1 MSSLMDGTLGSVV
14 AFLLALGVIVSVHEY
29 GHYIVG
35 RWCGI
40 HAEVFSLGFGP
51 VLLSKYDKRGTKW
64 QISMF
69 PLGGYV
75 KFTSEPVGEGLPKN
89 LKTEET
95 ITGASLL
102 KRTLTVAAGPFFNF
116 LFSIL
121 VFSSL
126 FLYSGTVSQDAV
138 IGNIKTL
145 PGSVK
150 LFNSGDQILKVEG
163 IPVDNLANFIS
174 VSSGLSE
181 KELITYEIK
190 RNEDVFSFKSV
201 FPFPPLIDRLHPQS
215 AALEAGLKA
224 GDLILEV
231 NSTSVYGLSSVQRLV
246 NASQGGEIKLK
257 IWRNGTISDIFVTP
271 RRYDLPGSSGYVSK
285 WLIGFSGGLFFEPVK
300 INLSLKSSVYL
311 GVMQTKDVVISSLM
325 GLKSI
330 IAGSISS
337 CNLQGPIGIAQVA
350 GDISRQGLVDFIW
363 FVALLSTS
371 IGLLNLF
378 PIPILDG
385 GHLVFFFYE
394 AVTGRPVNSGVT
406 KALMVFGMV
415 LLGGL
420 MIFSLSNDLL
430 CT

>member
-1 MSSLMDGTLGSVV
+1 MSNLMDGTLASVL
-14 AFLLALGVIVSVHEY
+14 AFLLALGVVVSVHEY

-51 VLLSKYDKRGTKW
+51 VLLARYDKRGTKW

-75 KFTSEPVGEGLPKN
+75 KFVSEAADGHLPKDF
-89 LKTEET
+89 KTQET
-95 ITGASLL
+95 INGASLW
-102 KRTLTVAAGPFFNF
+102 KRTLTVLAGPVFHF
-116 LFSIL
+116 LFSII

-126 FLYSGTVSQDAV
+126 FLYSGTVSQDTV
-138 IGNIKTL
+138 IGNVKTI
-145 PGSVK
+145 PGPIK
-150 LFNSGDQILKVEG
+150 LFRQGDQILRIEG
-163 IPVDNLANFIS
+163 IPVDNLAHFIR

-181 KELITYEIK
+181 KKLISYEIR
-190 RNEDVFSFKSV
+190 RNENVLSFKSV
-201 FPFPPLIDRLHPQS
+201 FPFPPLINRLHPQS
-215 AALEAGLKA
+215 AALESGLKA
-224 GDLILEV
+224 GDLIVEV
-231 NSTSVYGLSSVQRLV
+231 SSKPVYSLSEVQRLV
-246 NASQGGEIKLK
+246 NASRGNKIKLK
-257 IWRNGTISDIFVTP
+257 IWRDGTIYDVFVTP
-271 RRYDLPGSSGYVSK
+271 KQYDLPGSSGYVSK
-285 WLIGFSGGLFFEPVK
+285 WLIGFSGGLFFEPVNIK
-300 INLSLKSSVYL
+300 LSLRAAIYL
-311 GVMQTKDVVISSLM
+311 GAMQTKDVVISSIM

-330 IAGSISS
+330 VVGSISS

-350 GDISRQGLVDFIW
+350 GDISRQGLTDFIW

-385 GHLVFFFYE
+385 GHLLFFFYE
-394 AVTGRPVNSGVT
+394 AVTGRPISGGVT
-406 KALMVFGMV
+406 KALMVLGMV